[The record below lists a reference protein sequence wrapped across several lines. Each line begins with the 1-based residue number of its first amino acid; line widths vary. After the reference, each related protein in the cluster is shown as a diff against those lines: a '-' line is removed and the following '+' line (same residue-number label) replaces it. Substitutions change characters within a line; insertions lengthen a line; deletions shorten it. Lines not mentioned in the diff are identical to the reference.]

1 MTGLPLPR
9 FHALV
14 PCAGTGS
21 RAGTALP
28 KQYQPVAGQPMV
40 LHTLQA
46 LAQVP
51 HIDQGWVVVAPN
63 DTQMAMLVEGWP
75 ARFARLACGGQS
87 RAQSVF
93 NGLSA
98 MMAQGA
104 AAHDWVLVHDAARC
118 LITPQAVSN
127 LIKACKDDPVGG
139 LLALPLPDT
148 LKAQSL
154 GAQGPRVAGT
164 VTREDKWLAQ
174 TPQMFRIGDLH
185 TALAQ
190 AAASDFE
197 GVTDE
202 SSAMERQGLAP
213 RLVVGSAQNIKITYP
228 ADFAFAELVLKGRA

>member
-28 KQYQPVAGQPMV
+28 KQYQSVAGQPMV

-51 HIDQGWVVVAPN
+51 QIDQGWVVVAPK

-127 LIKACKDDPVGG
+127 LIEACMDDPVGG

>member
-1 MTGLPLPR
+1 
-9 FHALV
+9 
-14 PCAGTGS
+14 
-21 RAGTALP
+21 
-28 KQYQPVAGQPMV
+28 MV

-51 HIDQGWVVVAPN
+51 QIDQGWVVVAPK

-127 LIKACKDDPVGG
+127 LIEACKDDPVGG

-148 LKAQSL
+148 LKSQTL
-154 GAQGPRVAGT
+154 GVQGPRVAGT

-185 TALAQ
+185 AALAQ
-190 AAASDFE
+190 AAASDFA

>member
-51 HIDQGWVVVAPN
+51 QIDQGWVVVAPK

-127 LIKACKDDPVGG
+127 LIEACKDDPVGG

-148 LKAQSL
+148 LKSQTL
-154 GAQGPRVAGT
+154 GAQSPRVAGT

-190 AAASDFE
+190 AAASDFA

>member
-1 MTGLPLPR
+1 MTGLPLSR

-51 HIDQGWVVVAPN
+51 QIDQGWVVVAPN

-127 LIKACKDDPVGG
+127 LIEACKDDPVGG

>member
-21 RAGTALP
+21 RAGTVLP
-28 KQYQPVAGQPMV
+28 KQYQPVAGKPMV

-51 HIDQGWVVVAPN
+51 QIDQGWVVVAPK

-98 MMAQGA
+98 MMAQGV

-127 LIKACKDDPVGG
+127 LIEACKDDPVGG

-148 LKAQSL
+148 LKSQTL
-154 GAQGPRVAGT
+154 GAQSPRVAGT

>member
-51 HIDQGWVVVAPN
+51 QIDQGWVVVAPK

-127 LIKACKDDPVGG
+127 LIEACKDDPVGG

>member
-51 HIDQGWVVVAPN
+51 QIDQGWVVVAPK

-104 AAHDWVLVHDAARC
+104 TAHDWVLVHDAARC

>member
-1 MTGLPLPR
+1 
-9 FHALV
+9 
-14 PCAGTGS
+14 
-21 RAGTALP
+21 
-28 KQYQPVAGQPMV
+28 MV

-51 HIDQGWVVVAPN
+51 HIDQGWVVVAPK

-127 LIKACKDDPVGG
+127 LIEACKDDPVGG